1 MGLIKEILGWRRRR
15 RARKAAGVAE
25 AAGPIVEVDVA
36 EAEVK
41 NETNSDLAPE
51 VPVAEPREDGSRD
64 SPPIRTLRPRKKI
77 IE

>member
-36 EAEVK
+36 EVEVK
-41 NETNSDLAPE
+41 SEIMTESVQD
-51 VPVAEPREDGSRD
+51 VPVAESLRD
-64 SPPIRTLRPRKKI
+64 SPPTRSLRSRKKI